1 MTFTYNI
8 NVPNGPNDP
17 ADDQPQMLT
26 NTVSISNL
34 IAVDHIGFNVPEGG
48 LHKQV
53 TMNNQTPPGIGTGDG
68 VFFASLNNSN
78 SYPAWQNALGPI
90 AMMTNPPLQNA
101 TGYSPLPGGMLIQW
115 GIGTT
120 TGTNTLILFGTS
132 FSLLGVAANPY
143 TVVCTPQ
150 SSVAAGI
157 FAVTA
162 VSSVNFN
169 FQRAAVANYSFYWIA
184 IGTKT

>member
-1 MTFTYNI
+1 MTFSYFP

-17 ADDQPQMLT
+17 ADDQPQMQT
-26 NTVSISNL
+26 NTVSISSL
-34 IAVDHIGFNVPEGG
+34 ISVDHVGFNAPNGG

-53 TMNNQTPPGIGTGDG
+53 TMKNQSPPALGSGDG

-78 SYPAWQNALGPI
+78 SYPAWRNALGPI
-90 AMMTNPPLQNA
+90 AMMTNPPLQAA

-120 TGTNTLILFGTS
+120 TNPSTLINFGTS

-143 TVVCTPQ
+143 TVVCTPLINTT
-150 SSVAAGI
+150 GI
-157 FAVTA
+157 YSVTA
-162 VSSVNFN
+162 VSNLD
-169 FQRAAVANYSFYWIA
+169 FQFTRTAGANYSFYWIA